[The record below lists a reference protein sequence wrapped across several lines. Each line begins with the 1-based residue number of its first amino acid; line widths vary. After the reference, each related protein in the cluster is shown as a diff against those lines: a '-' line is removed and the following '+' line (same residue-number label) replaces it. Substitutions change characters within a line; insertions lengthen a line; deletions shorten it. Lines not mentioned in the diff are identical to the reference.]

1 MKLTSEFS
9 FIVDESGE
17 SVEYRGTYSRPSGL
31 RYAQRVA
38 AESLINDGD
47 IVGRYEIFLDYVSGS
62 ISSLFRGGE
71 SIPLPGEPSDRR
83 AEIDSLGFQFVM
95 QFVKEMQ
102 RTASPTAEAK
112 KK

>member
-1 MKLTSEFS
+1 
-9 FIVDESGE
+9 
-17 SVEYRGTYSRPSGL
+17 
-31 RYAQRVA
+31 
-38 AESLINDGD
+38 
-47 IVGRYEIFLDYVSGS
+47 VGRYEIFLDYVSGS

-71 SIPLPGEPSDRR
+71 SIPLPGEPTDRR